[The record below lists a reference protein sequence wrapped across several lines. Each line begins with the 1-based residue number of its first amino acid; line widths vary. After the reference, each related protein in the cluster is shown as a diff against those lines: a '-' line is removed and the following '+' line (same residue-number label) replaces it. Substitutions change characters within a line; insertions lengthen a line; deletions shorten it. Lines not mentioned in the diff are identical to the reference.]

1 MSIRQTLR
9 ELGIRPRRG
18 WGQNFLVDQR
28 YLSHILHAAEVDPQ
42 DTIIEVGPGLGVLT
56 RKLAVAAGLVIGVEV
71 DPVLARH
78 LEGSLAGQEN
88 VRILQRDV
96 LQLDPADLL
105 ASLPEIPSGAPYK
118 VVANLP
124 YSITSAVLRHFLEAS
139 TKPTLMVVLVQ
150 KEVAQRITA
159 RPGQMSLL
167 SVSVQLYGKPQIVLK
182 IPPSAFY
189 PRPKVES
196 ALVRIEI
203 LPEPALNVRGNE
215 AFFSLVR
222 AGFAHRR
229 KQLHNSLS
237 RELSLPGATIQEA
250 LREAGVEPSRRA
262 QSLSIEEWG
271 SLCRSLH
278 DSLKQGHSSDQ
289 ASGAGDRGS

>member
-9 ELGIRPRRG
+9 ELGIQPRREL
-18 WGQNFLVDQR
+18 GQNFLVDQR
-28 YLSHILHAAEVDPQ
+28 YLSHILHAAEIDPQ

-56 RKLAVAAGLVIGVEV
+56 EKLADVARLVIGVEV

-78 LEGSLAGQEN
+78 LETSLADREN
-88 VRILQRDV
+88 VLILQRDV
-96 LQLDPADLL
+96 LELDPAELIT
-105 ASLPEIPSGAPYK
+105 SSSGCPYK

-124 YSITSAVLRHFLEAS
+124 YSVASAVLRHFLEAS
-139 TKPTLMVVLVQ
+139 IKPTLVVVLVQ

-159 RPGQMSLL
+159 SPGQMSLL
-167 SVSVQLYGKPQIVLK
+167 SVAVQLYGKPKIILK
-182 IPPSAFY
+182 IPPTAFH

-196 ALVRIEI
+196 ALIRIEI
-203 LPEPALNVRGNE
+203 LPQPALEVGDVE

-237 RELSLPGATIQEA
+237 GELSVPGSTIKEA
-250 LREAGVEPSRRA
+250 LSRAGIEPSRRA

-271 SLCRSLH
+271 SLYRSMK
-278 DSLKQGHSSDQ
+278 DSSN
-289 ASGAGDRGS
+289 RC